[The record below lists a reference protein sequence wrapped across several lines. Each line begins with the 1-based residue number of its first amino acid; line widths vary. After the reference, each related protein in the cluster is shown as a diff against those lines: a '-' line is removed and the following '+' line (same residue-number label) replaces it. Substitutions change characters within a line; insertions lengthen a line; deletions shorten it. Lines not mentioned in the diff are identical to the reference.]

1 MIKANLFLKTLTSS
15 IAFNNQGTAYSFGL
29 ISEYNARSK
38 KNFDG
43 THLMPE
49 KAQFFTT
56 SSRPGNFGDHIDFT
70 ATIDN
75 WFDENRVYNEHQTDI
90 RRTQIYTLSAVFFGG
105 ALNLARL
112 YVIGL
117 IGRLNGWT
125 RYDRNT
131 YMEVDISELPP
142 AEVLQIVWNGTPV
155 FVRRLTEQEVHQ

>member
-1 MIKANLFLKTLTSS
+1 MT
-15 IAFNNQGTAYSFGL
+15 
-29 ISEYNARSK
+29 
-38 KNFDG
+38 G

-56 SSRPGNFGDHIDFT
+56 TARAGNFGDHIDFK

-75 WFDENRVYNEHQTDI
+75 WFDENRVYNEHETDI
-90 RRTQIYTLSAVFFGG
+90 RRTQIYLLGAVVHAGL
-105 ALNLARL
+105 LNFARL
-112 YVIGL
+112 FAIGV

-142 AEVLQIVWNGTPV
+142 GEVIQIVWNGTPV
-155 FVRRLTEQEVHQ
+155 FVRRLTSQ

>member
-75 WFDENRVYNEHQTDI
+75 WFDENRVYNEH
-90 RRTQIYTLSAVFFGG
+90 
-105 ALNLARL
+105 
-112 YVIGL
+112 
-117 IGRLNGWT
+117 
-125 RYDRNT
+125 
-131 YMEVDISELPP
+131 
-142 AEVLQIVWNGTPV
+142 
-155 FVRRLTEQEVHQ
+155 